1 MIGEVD
7 TRFAGIVQKSLFTQ
21 SAIIATNHA
30 KRFNGTTFQK
40 SKKTGQYVS
49 SEQMLK
55 RLDESL
61 TKARAKQS
69 IGNR

>member
-40 SKKTGQYVS
+40 STIVIS
-49 SEQMLK
+49 NEERNLLL
-55 RLDESL
+55 RH
-61 TKARAKQS
+61 
-69 IGNR
+69 